1 MGLLT
6 TESAQPGLEGP
17 ERRLRTPGPSA
28 DREEGESK
36 DVESHGPA
44 APPHCGGSARGPAT
58 GQAQGLRGT
67 EKALASLQGLG
78 FICEMKNSIYLAG
91 LLRGAVVM
99 CVPVCMRES
108 VWCEAPAV
116 YQHPAQS
123 IIRPK
128 RQCYCP
134 H

>member
-6 TESAQPGLEGP
+6 TEPAQPGLEGP
-17 ERRLRTPGPSA
+17 ERRHQRTERKANPRMWRA
-28 DREEGESK
+28 M
-36 DVESHGPA
+36 
-44 APPHCGGSARGPAT
+44 
-58 GQAQGLRGT
+58 GQLHPLTVVGAQGGQPQGRLRGC
-67 EKALASLQGLG
+67 EVQRRHLPACRGLG

-123 IIRPK
+123 IIRPE